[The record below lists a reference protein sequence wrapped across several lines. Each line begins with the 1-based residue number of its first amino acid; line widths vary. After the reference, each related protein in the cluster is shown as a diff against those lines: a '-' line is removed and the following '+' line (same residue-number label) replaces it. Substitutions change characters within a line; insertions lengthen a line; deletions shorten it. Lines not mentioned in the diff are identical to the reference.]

1 VCPGLVYTSS
11 SCVSAD
17 CSVECEPEPSA
28 HWCGSDGRWVC
39 VDGWTGE
46 WCDICTPP
54 SNCSKTG
61 GYCRSPGQCLCRE
74 GFTGPSCNTSLSP
87 TLPPSTSGA
96 LPNTTNTSPHSPT
109 SVATNIGI
117 PSNTPLPTAP
127 ATEPPTSGS
136 KPTSDFSPTTNSSPD
151 QPPTGPSNISFS
163 TGIVTPASTA
173 VLESLVDQV
182 IPTETSK
189 PQPFSHSNGRGE
201 MGSVIGGVTAGL
213 VVLIVLLIFLI
224 IAIWYC
230 LYQQRQK
237 RKRKKRG
244 DDVHPL
250 VQPLIGENPMYVD
263 HAMGTHAAHQNGR
276 EYHQFTNPLYGLVR
290 STQSLSSPT
299 RSAAPSSPLY
309 AYPTRRGHLLASV
322 YLPGDDSPLTGSLSS
337 QQHGVSSSPRG
348 DQHFEQQP
356 LLPSAVSG
364 EEQPA
369 NSDVGEPANSDYRS
383 TSSRDEGHRTMSISN
398 QYFHLPPDSDA

>member
-1 VCPGLVYTSS
+1 MY
-11 SCVSAD
+11 
-17 CSVECEPEPSA
+17 
-28 HWCGSDGRWVC
+28 
-39 VDGWTGE
+39 
-46 WCDICTPP
+46 
-54 SNCSKTG
+54 
-61 GYCRSPGQCLCRE
+61 
-74 GFTGPSCNTSLSP
+74 LSY
-87 TLPPSTSGA
+87 
-96 LPNTTNTSPHSPT
+96 
-109 SVATNIGI
+109 
-117 PSNTPLPTAP
+117 
-127 ATEPPTSGS
+127 
-136 KPTSDFSPTTNSSPD
+136 
-151 QPPTGPSNISFS
+151 
-163 TGIVTPASTA
+163 
-173 VLESLVDQV
+173 VL
-182 IPTETSK
+182 
-189 PQPFSHSNGRGE
+189 
-201 MGSVIGGVTAGL
+201 A
-213 VVLIVLLIFLI
+213 
-224 IAIWYC
+224 
-230 LYQQRQK
+230 
-237 RKRKKRG
+237 G

-383 TSSRDEGHRTMSISN
+383 TSSGDEGHRTMSISN